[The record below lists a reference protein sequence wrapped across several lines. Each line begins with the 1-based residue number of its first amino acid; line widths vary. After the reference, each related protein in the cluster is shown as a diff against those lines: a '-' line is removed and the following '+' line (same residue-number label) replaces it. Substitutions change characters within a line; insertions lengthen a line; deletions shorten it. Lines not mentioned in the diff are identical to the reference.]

1 MDDIKYL
8 GVQGLEE
15 LIILAKNGL
24 AKKADVLQFDV
35 MPDPIKYIGKVVQYV
50 GVSDVAFTRGHFY
63 YSNGIKWT
71 EENIS
76 GNQTTQIE
84 MVTVLPTW
92 ANADPQILYILKD
105 TTDKKMSLY
114 VKNPSVN
121 DSWFTVETSGSF
133 AVVDALPQW
142 AEADPSTIYFKADGN
157 ILTGYIK
164 KTGTIG
170 AWYTLDGAG
179 SGIIVDSALSATS
192 TNPVQNKVIYAA
204 IQDVRAQ
211 VASVYHY
218 KGSWLAADVPM
229 SGNNVGDV
237 WNLTDASSYGPQGT
251 NVAWDGTEWDALGG
265 DITPDAVPT
274 DGSQNTVM
282 SGGVYNALLTK
293 ENVDNKVTTVDA
305 TATDDQYPSA
315 KAVYDA
321 LEDLEPIPEGFVQ
334 NVDTGM
340 RPVEDG
346 KVMRISKT
354 AFDALAQRDQN
365 VMYYLDEEHDLIDA
379 KPTCRDTDGN
389 LVKGQKIVSLAR
401 AQYDALT
408 DKDPDTYYMIDDD
421 SGKDYSML
429 GAVQGFLIT
438 PTDKHWLLA
447 DGSTVDATLHPRLAA
462 VMPTLPDL
470 RECVLVGA
478 GKNTH
483 NSIAT
488 HDVYKV
494 GEFSDDQFQDHTHS
508 VTVSDRVGATWAIA
522 PGSGGY
528 YSKSTE
534 SKTSSGASGRSRSTT
549 HSKQTGVLFYV
560 WAD

>member
-15 LIILAKNGL
+15 LIVLAQNGL

-35 MPDPIKYIGKVVQYV
+35 MPDPIKYIGKVVQYI
-50 GVSDVAFTRGHFY
+50 GVSDVSFTRSHFY

-76 GNQTTQIE
+76 GSQTTQIE
-84 MVTVLPTW
+84 MVTALPSW
-92 ANADPQILYILKD
+92 VNADTQVLYILKD
-105 TTDKKMSLY
+105 NTDKKMGLY

-133 AVVDALPQW
+133 AVVATLPQW
-142 AEADPSTIYFKADGN
+142 ADADPSAIYFKADGN

-170 AWYTLDGAG
+170 AWYTLGGA
-179 SGIIVDSALSATS
+179 SQDTIDTALSASS

-204 IQDVRAQ
+204 IQDVLAQ
-211 VASVYHY
+211 VASIYHY
-218 KGSWLAADVPM
+218 KGSCLAADLPVTD
-229 SGNNVGDV
+229 NKVGDV
-237 WNLTDASSYGPQGT
+237 WNLEDASSYGPQGT
-251 NVAWDGTEWDALGG
+251 NVAWDGAEWDALGG
-265 DITPDAVPT
+265 DNIPDAVPT
-274 DGSQNTVM
+274 DGSQHSVM
-282 SGGVYNALLTK
+282 SGGVYDSLLTK
-293 ENVDNKVTTVDA
+293 ENIDNKVTTVDA

-321 LEDLEPIPEGFVQ
+321 LEGLEPVPPGFVQ
-334 NVDTGM
+334 NVNTSM
-340 RPVEDG
+340 QPVEDG
-346 KVMRISKT
+346 KVMQISKT
-354 AFDALAQRDQN
+354 AFDALANRDQN

-389 LVKGQKIVSLAR
+389 LVKGQKIVALSR
-401 AQYDALT
+401 AQYDTLT

-447 DGSTVDATLHPRLAA
+447 DGSHVDATLHPRLAA

-470 RECVLVGA
+470 RESVLVGA
-478 GKNTH
+478 GQNTH
-483 NSIAT
+483 NSITT
-488 HDVYKV
+488 HDVYNV
-494 GEFSDDQFQDHTHS
+494 GQFRDDQFQEHTHS
-508 VTVSDRVGATWAIA
+508 VTVSDRVPATWQIIN
-522 PGSGGY
+522 GNGGY
-528 YSKSTE
+528 YSINTE
-534 SKTSSGASGRSRSTT
+534 SKTSSSASGRARSTT
-549 HSKQTGVLFYV
+549 HGKQTGVLYYV